1 MSAPVICIPRIN
13 TNVTKHQLY
22 DIFGRLNWG
31 SVKNVYI
38 VNTSKK
44 NNSKNKT
51 SCVFIYLNWR
61 NQPDIYDIR
70 NKLSNGS
77 SIKLVYNEYTIWKL
91 YAKK

>member
-1 MSAPVICIPRIN
+1 MSSPVICIPRIN

-22 DIFGRLNWG
+22 GIFNRLKWG
-31 SVKNVYI
+31 EINNVYI

-44 NNSKNKT
+44 NNSKIKT
-51 SCVFIYLNWR
+51 CCVFIYLNWI
-61 NQPDIYDIR
+61 NSPDIYDIR
-70 NKLSNGS
+70 NKLNNGQ